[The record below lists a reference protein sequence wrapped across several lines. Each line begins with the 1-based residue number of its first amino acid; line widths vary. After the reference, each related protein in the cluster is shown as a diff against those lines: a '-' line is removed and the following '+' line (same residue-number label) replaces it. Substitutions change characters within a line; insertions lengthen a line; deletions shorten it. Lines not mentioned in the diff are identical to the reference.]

1 MYLRGPFCSGSKEC
15 VQEHKMEEGRP
26 VMRFFGLF
34 GNSVSSGEP
43 RTFAF
48 GTFFVFPKAQCCA
61 STNLLCGYVQISSLL
76 FLFAFSFFSLCPLSV
91 GKVIWEGGQCW
102 QGDNR
107 NMFIMVYDPRASK
120 RRNVHIWASS
130 LGLLSISE
138 IFKDISSKGN
148 TSLWLP
154 FLQNH

>member
-102 QGDNR
+102 QGENR
-107 NMFIMVYDPRASK
+107 NMFIMVYDRPQSFQKEK
-120 RRNVHIWASS
+120 RSH
-130 LGLLSISE
+130 LSILLGS
-138 IFKDISSKGN
+138 IVH
-148 TSLWLP
+148 L
-154 FLQNH
+154 

>member
-1 MYLRGPFCSGSKEC
+1 
-15 VQEHKMEEGRP
+15 
-26 VMRFFGLF
+26 MRFFGLF

-76 FLFAFSFFSLCPLSV
+76 FLFAFSFFSLCPLSA

-120 RRNVHIWASS
+120 RRNVHI
-130 LGLLSISE
+130 
-138 IFKDISSKGN
+138 
-148 TSLWLP
+148 
-154 FLQNH
+154 